1 MKEVRLSHIRER
13 IRDSINLDHFDRMY
27 VQQLFQTG
35 EPSVVLE
42 CMKGKLGRQAY
53 SKANGGE
60 LPDYVE
66 YDAAFGQIGAA
77 NHALVNARIMA
88 QGLTMYPEFVFE
100 HEDPVVR
107 EVNAAYLST
116 LWQEKRWDQDFYIA
130 AMELEANGMAQVS
143 IGVDEDGVP
152 EIEYAPNLD
161 CIVDYTGKLPNK
173 WRHVTRRY
181 RRSVEDLCEMY
192 PVLDENE
199 LKAMMVSAGD
209 GIRPGQSLN
218 DHHRKYV
225 REWVYYD
232 KFHHVVFIDRVQN
245 SPIVLKL
252 DRSGKY
258 IRCTGE
264 NPLAGPNP
272 FGVIPH
278 SWWVD
283 SWAPGIKMPTGKLES
298 SMKVS
303 ALLNELEA
311 SMVKTIRQVP
321 ITAVDVT
328 KIGDE
333 KVIEQIRNAKS
344 FEDIDMI
351 IPTIGD
357 IRDVV
362 SRTNA
367 MEFPAAWLQLR
378 SILKEEINATS
389 GVGDMQRGAALGG
402 ERRTRYEVNALLDQS
417 GIQARHFRRQFA
429 MMVEDVGRKARA
441 LGLLFDAK
449 PRRITTESFGTIDT
463 QLFPVETFLGEPA
476 RLQVL
481 ETSLQFKTIEQ
492 RQEEAMSKL
501 QGFYMPFIQLGQADA
516 GKVMAYLGP
525 LMGHKDVRADIGMDP
540 AQGMG
545 MGPQVPPQEVPG
557 ISPQARV

>member
-1 MKEVRLSHIRER
+1 MKEVRLSHIRKR
-13 IRDSINLDHFDRMY
+13 IKDSINLDHFDRMY

-35 EPSVVLE
+35 DPTVVLE
-42 CMKGKLGRQAY
+42 CMKGKLGRRAY
-53 SKANGGE
+53 SESTGGE
-60 LPDYVE
+60 LPDYIE
-66 YDAAFGQIGAA
+66 YDPAFGQIGAA

-107 EVNAAYLST
+107 EINAAYLSSI
-116 LWQEKRWDQDFYIA
+116 WQEKRWDQDFYIA

-181 RRSVEDLCEMY
+181 RRSVEDICEMY
-192 PVLDENE
+192 PVLDEDE
-199 LKAMMVSAGD
+199 VEAMLASPGSSF
-209 GIRPGQSLN
+209 RPGQSLN
-218 DHHRKYV
+218 SHERRYV
-225 REWVYYD
+225 REYVYYD
-232 KFHHVVFIDRVQN
+232 RFHHVVFIDRIHN
-245 SPIVLKL
+245 SPVVLKL
-252 DRSGKY
+252 DKDGKY
-258 IRCTGE
+258 IRCTGDD
-264 NPLAGPNP
+264 PLPGPNP

-311 SMVKTIRQVP
+311 SMVKAIRQVP
-321 ITAVDVT
+321 ITAVDIT

-333 KVIEQIRNAKS
+333 KVIEQIKGAKS

-351 IPTIGD
+351 IPTMGD
-357 IRDVV
+357 VRDII
-362 SRTNA
+362 SRTSP

-429 MMVEDVGRKARA
+429 LMVEDVGRKARA
-441 LGLLFDAK
+441 LGLLFDSK
-449 PRRITTESFGTIDT
+449 PRKISTESFGTVDT
-463 QLFPVETFLGEPA
+463 LLFPAELFLAEPA

-481 ETSLQFKTIEQ
+481 ETTLQFKTLEQ
-492 RQEEAMSKL
+492 RQEEAMRKL
-501 QGFYMPFIQLGQADA
+501 QGFYMPFIQLREADP
-516 GKVMAYLGP
+516 GKVMRHLGP
-525 LMGHKDVRADIGMDP
+525 SMGHKDIQKDIGFDTMP
-540 AQGMG
+540 AMQQGVT
-545 MGPQVPPQEVPG
+545 PENVPG
-557 ISPQARV
+557 ISPTPSVQ